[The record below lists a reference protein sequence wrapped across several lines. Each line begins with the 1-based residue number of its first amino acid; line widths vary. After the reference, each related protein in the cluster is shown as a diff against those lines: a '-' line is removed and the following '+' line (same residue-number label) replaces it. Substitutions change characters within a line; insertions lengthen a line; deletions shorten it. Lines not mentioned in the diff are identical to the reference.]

1 MGFVPSFRP
10 RRVVPTIVLV
20 VACLAVA
27 KRGDAQTVIA
37 DGPPGKASLVAP
49 TGPVTTS
56 TPTFTWNAVS
66 TASYYLL
73 RVTDRDN
80 VNTDRW
86 YRPNEAGCAA
96 GTELCAATP
105 NLVVKA
111 GAARWQV
118 LTWNASG
125 YGPWSDTR
133 SFLVEIADPTAAA
146 PEALSPTGTIDTAHV
161 AYEWTPVAGALT
173 YRFSIRNNGGP
184 VNTFWYTPSA
194 AGCDAVAVCGVV
206 PVLRLT
212 NGTVDWIVQAW
223 TTDGF
228 GPWTEPVAVS
238 VEIPLAIPLD
248 RQLSAVKLIE
258 YGWDRPTPAFV
269 HDHIREMEQ
278 RPFDGVIMGLPDG
291 GGNVFR
297 PETWNPDTL
306 ASQLPILSDIQWQTF
321 DSNFLA
327 MYATSSMD
335 WYDDDDWGVV
345 LQHAE
350 FMARAAL
357 EARCKGLMFD
367 PEPYG
372 PSPWNYAEQQHASEH
387 TFREYEAVVRQRGR
401 AFMQSLQQGYP
412 ALDLLMLSG
421 YSYFLRAGAPRDADA
436 RERVLKDQGWG
447 LLPAFLD
454 GMLEQADPDMR
465 MIDGQEQ
472 AYFAQR
478 PEDFAWGYWEAREEA
493 RSYVS
498 TELQQDVYLRNVEI
512 GQSLYLDW
520 IFGYFR
526 TSPPDVP
533 EGLNDDQRARF
544 AEHHTYYA
552 MKNADRYVWIYSEK
566 MNWWTGDH
574 LPPGAEDALRSAK
587 RKFGADESLGFDV
600 DAITHGAP

>member
-1 MGFVPSFRP
+1 MGAAAAFRP
-10 RRVVPTIVLV
+10 RRFVPTIVMVL
-20 VACLAVA
+20 ACLAVA
-27 KRGDAQTVIA
+27 TWGHTQTA
-37 DGPPGKASLVAP
+37 DGVPGKATLVAP

-56 TPTFTWNAVS
+56 TPTFSWNAVP
-66 TASYYLL
+66 TTSYYLL

-80 VNTDRW
+80 VSTDRW
-86 YRPNEAGCAA
+86 YRPSEAGCAT
-96 GTELCAATP
+96 GTGLCEAAP
-105 NLVVKA
+105 NLVVKS

-133 SFLVEIADPTAAA
+133 SFLVEVADPTAAA
-146 PEALSPTGTIDTAHV
+146 PEAEIPAGTIDTFHTEFV
-161 AYEWTPVAGALT
+161 WTSVGGALT
-173 YRFSIRNNGGP
+173 YRLSIRNNGGP
-184 VNTFWYTPSA
+184 AHTFWYTPAA
-194 AGCDAVAVCGVV
+194 AGCDTRTDCVVV

-212 NGTVDWIVQAW
+212 NGTAEWMVQAW
-223 TTDGF
+223 TSDGF
-228 GPWTEPVAVS
+228 GPWTDPVTVS

-248 RQLSAVKLIE
+248 RQLPAVKLIE

-269 HDHIREMEQ
+269 HDHIGEMEQ

-291 GGNVFR
+291 GGDVFR
-297 PETWNPDTL
+297 PETWNPGTL

-327 MYATSSMD
+327 MYAASSMD

-345 LQHAE
+345 LQHAA

-372 PSPWNYAEQQHASEH
+372 PSPWNYSEQQHASEH
-387 TFREYEAVVRQRGR
+387 TFREYEAIVRQRGR
-401 AFMQSLQQGYP
+401 AFMQALQQGYP
-412 ALDLLMLSG
+412 ALDVLMLSG
-421 YSYFLRAGAPRDADA
+421 YSYFLRAGVPRDVDT
-436 RERVLKDQGWG
+436 REAILKNHAWG

-454 GMLEQADPDMR
+454 GMLEGADPDSR
-465 MIDGQEQ
+465 IIDGQEQ
-472 AYFAQR
+472 AYYYQR
-478 PEDFAWGYWEAREEA
+478 PEDFAWGYLDVREEA

-498 TELQQDVYLRNVEI
+498 PELQQDVYLRNVEI
-512 GQSLYLDW
+512 GQAMYLDW
-520 IFGYFR
+520 IFGYFT
-526 TSPPDVP
+526 TSPPGVP
-533 EGLNDDQRARF
+533 GGLSDDQRARL

-552 MKNADRYVWIYSEK
+552 MKNADRYVWLYSEK
-566 MNWWTGDH
+566 MNWWTGEH

-600 DAITHGAP
+600 DAITQGAP